1 MWTESSRVRRAC
13 CGGQLVA
20 HNRGPVAQGPAL
32 GAAGTH
38 WLFRRLF
45 QPGVGAARRGRRHE
59 GGGGA
64 RVLRGRG
71 ASGSCCRRC
80 CGRPWTPERAGG
92 DHGPALAVTP
102 LPAALP
108 VRFCGKISVGRA
120 ARVYTGLFGASL
132 RAVELCVRFGV
143 SPRGS
148 GCVDA
153 ASAAAGL
160 WAVLPVRGAAAFDA
174 DGRPAEDAQ
183 GTSRLRR
190 RKDRAERLLRRRARG
205 TEVADGPSRS
215 CESWRPGRGGHGWVR
230 STEFAERRDVTVP
243 SAGGVTSWRGGGGWE
258 GTAVPL
264 SPQAVGRRYNVS
276 SRAAGHARLRGPVD
290 STAVFKKGKKSS
302 AEREA
307 A

>member
-1 MWTESSRVRRAC
+1 MDTQRREGRPGPARAMPRV
-13 CGGQLVA
+13 CGQCVGSLVCGGDSVDRVVAGPARLLRGQLVA

-64 RVLRGRG
+64 RVLRGQG
-71 ASGSCCRRC
+71 ASGSCCGRC

-132 RAVELCVRFGV
+132 WVVELCVRFGV

-148 GCVDA
+148 GC
-153 ASAAAGL
+153 
-160 WAVLPVRGAAAFDA
+160 AFDA

-190 RKDRAERLLRRRARG
+190 RKDRAEPLLRRRARG

-215 CESWRPGRGGHGWVR
+215 CESWRPGRGGHAGLGAR
-230 STEFAERRDVTVP
+230 SLQRD
-243 SAGGVTSWRGGGGWE
+243 
-258 GTAVPL
+258 GT
-264 SPQAVGRRYNVS
+264 
-276 SRAAGHARLRGPVD
+276 
-290 STAVFKKGKKSS
+290 
-302 AEREA
+302 
-307 A
+307 